1 MLDTLQQETGNN
13 TLFIATYRDLKE
25 AMYEVLA
32 ELLEEKKSRDKDEK
46 LYTPTEFAEK
56 HQVTKMTLNRW
67 VKAGILKQ
75 TKYGGKVYYKESNL
89 KEG

>member
-1 MLDTLQQETGNN
+1 MAIEELIKDRSN
-13 TLFIATYRDLKE
+13 TLFIATYADLRD
-25 AMYEVLA
+25 AMYSVLT
-32 ELLEEKKSRDKDEK
+32 EIEEQKNAGYEK

-75 TKYGGKVYYKESNL
+75 TKYGGKVFYKESDL